1 MCYDKRHTCHP
12 KSTRSMKRG
21 ERMDQEK
28 LNREEQVEYYRMEVQ
43 KLISYIP
50 WLEQQ
55 RSKQAYNTYSGDGLA
70 EHSIAFPVYDSTLL
84 GFVKVAK
91 STLLMNRNFL
101 YTYSK
106 YRLRTTADEL
116 AFIRKAELKDMGDL
130 GNILSK
136 YILTGM
142 RKGDVWSK
150 GVESGVFLELIVKM
164 REIITY
170 WDKPMRE

>member
-1 MCYDKRHTCHP
+1 MCYDKRHTCHQ
-12 KSTRSMKRG
+12 KLTCTMKRG
-21 ERMDQEK
+21 ERMDQDK
-28 LNREEQVEYYRMEVQ
+28 LNREDQVEYYRMEVQ

-55 RSKQAYNTYSGDGLA
+55 KSKQAYNTYTGDGLA
-70 EHSIAFPVYDSTLL
+70 EHSLSFPVYDSTLL
-84 GFVKVAK
+84 GFVKTAK

-130 GNILSK
+130 GNILSN

-142 RKGDVWSK
+142 RKGSMWSK

-164 REIITY
+164 REIITF